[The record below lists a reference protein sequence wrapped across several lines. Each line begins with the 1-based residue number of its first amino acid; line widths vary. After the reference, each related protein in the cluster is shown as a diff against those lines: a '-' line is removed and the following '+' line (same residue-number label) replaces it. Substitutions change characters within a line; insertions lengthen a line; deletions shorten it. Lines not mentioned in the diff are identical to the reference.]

1 MTDKSFEKLA
11 RGSYYLVLSS
21 ITNLTIGAL
30 FWIVLAKITDP
41 VILGQ
46 VMVVI
51 AIATSI
57 IGFAGYGVQVTI
69 SKYISEY
76 NARNMIDNSR
86 KVLQLGLKIAL
97 IVSGSA
103 ALCIAL
109 LSGHIASTAYQNP
122 SLAPLIIFVVI
133 TYLPA
138 QTVIASITG
147 AFQGSHKMQYNF
159 LTYLIYELARLA
171 IAVTLVLYG
180 LGSFGI
186 LIGFAV
192 ASIAVSLLGYTCM
205 IPKVVPRSRAGTE
218 EKVDHRV
225 KHILTF
231 SGLNYFSVGMRTL
244 SAQIGVLILGT
255 LNFEWAAFYGVSVLI
270 ANVVGGISL
279 AISKAMLPTASEQ
292 WAKGKSDEFKGVL
305 NAAIR
310 ISLLLAGVGFL
321 VFMINPSY
329 VLGLLSESYTG
340 ASSALRILV
349 ISSIINAVGA
359 IMISMLNAANRAYA
373 VAKIGL
379 VSSASAIALTFVLAP
394 LIGIEGA
401 ATAILVSSLS
411 NLVLSTVMLKRK
423 EHLTVSVK
431 SVTKPLVSILV
442 GLVVGYALYNLS
454 DNIIISVAL
463 ALLSYAGFSVI
474 YRVMDR
480 TELKTILAIVLR
492 TKKS

>member
-11 RGSYYLVLSS
+11 RGSYYLILTS
-21 ITNLTIGAL
+21 IVNLTIGAL

-41 VILGQ
+41 ATLGQ

-51 AIATSI
+51 AIATSV

-159 LTYLIYELARLA
+159 LTYLIYDLVRLA

-180 LGSFGI
+180 LGSLGI
-186 LIGFAV
+186 LIGFGA
-192 ASIAVSLLGYTCM
+192 ASIAVSLLGYTFM
-205 IPKVVPRSRAGTE
+205 IPKVIPRSKSSTG
-218 EKVDHRV
+218 EKIDYGV

-255 LNFEWAAFYGVSVLI
+255 LNLEWAAFYGVSVLI

-279 AISKAMLPTASEQ
+279 AVSKA
-292 WAKGKSDEFKGVL
+292 
-305 NAAIR
+305 
-310 ISLLLAGVGFL
+310 
-321 VFMINPSY
+321 
-329 VLGLLSESYTG
+329 
-340 ASSALRILV
+340 
-349 ISSIINAVGA
+349 
-359 IMISMLNAANRAYA
+359 
-373 VAKIGL
+373 
-379 VSSASAIALTFVLAP
+379 
-394 LIGIEGA
+394 
-401 ATAILVSSLS
+401 
-411 NLVLSTVMLKRK
+411 
-423 EHLTVSVK
+423 
-431 SVTKPLVSILV
+431 
-442 GLVVGYALYNLS
+442 
-454 DNIIISVAL
+454 
-463 ALLSYAGFSVI
+463 
-474 YRVMDR
+474 
-480 TELKTILAIVLR
+480 
-492 TKKS
+492 